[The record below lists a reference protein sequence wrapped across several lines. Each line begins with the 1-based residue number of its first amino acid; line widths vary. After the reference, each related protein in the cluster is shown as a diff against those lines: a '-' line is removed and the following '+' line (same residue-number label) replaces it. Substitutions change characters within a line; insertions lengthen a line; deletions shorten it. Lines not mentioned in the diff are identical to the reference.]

1 MYRETVRI
9 GDFSFDPTESVQY
22 FKEKRREKDFLG
34 PQEIR
39 ELFNTARIQELWDG
53 DLKHYTINLLSAST
67 GMRLGE
73 CQALQNQNVMSGYVR
88 VWYSWGRKHGLKA
101 TKNREKRSVPI
112 PAVTQSS
119 LSELIAISPH
129 KDPKDFLF
137 WGIHGRKPIDQRTIA
152 DVLYEAFERLGISER
167 QRVRRNISFHS
178 WRHFFNTFFRTK
190 IPDAKLQRLTGHRT
204 REMTEHYTHFKIED
218 FRDVL
223 EIQEDFFER
232 EKL

>member
-1 MYRETVRI
+1 M
-9 GDFSFDPTESVQY
+9 
-22 FKEKRREKDFLG
+22 
-34 PQEIR
+34 
-39 ELFNTARIQELWDG
+39 FNTARIQELWDG

-73 CQALQNQNVMSGYVR
+73 RQALQNQNVMSGYVR

-119 LSELIAISPH
+119 LSELMAISPY
-129 KDPKDFLF
+129 KDPEDFLF

-152 DVLYEAFERLGISER
+152 DVLYEAFERVGISER

-178 WRHFFNTFFRTK
+178 WRHFFNTPISRLRISGASCRPRK
-190 IPDAKLQRLTGHRT
+190 IFLKVNDHENTGSDHMTLIEQYDREMQKQNGLEEKLATSRRWLRDAKQSLELQR
-204 REMTEHYTHFKIED
+204 
-218 FRDVL
+218 
-223 EIQEDFFER
+223 
-232 EKL
+232 